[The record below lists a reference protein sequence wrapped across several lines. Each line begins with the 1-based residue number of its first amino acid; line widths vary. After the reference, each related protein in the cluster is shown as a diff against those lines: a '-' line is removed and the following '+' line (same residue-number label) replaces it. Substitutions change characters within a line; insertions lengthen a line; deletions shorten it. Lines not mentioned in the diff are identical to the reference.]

1 MARAIKQRKPRVTS
15 AGNISSTFGLIKV
28 EGDFDKHDLQR
39 NIMAISWIDEI
50 VGDSNGALEYEN
62 TSTGVVVAAHMGKV
76 KIQVDVRLCA
86 ERSLSECYWTHG
98 HVPAFVNSSEL
109 CIEMG
114 SGYTHNVPDL
124 DLCAALLML
133 LSSEDV
139 PIEMYPSTLYK
150 FIPFKQLQGML
161 SDKNEDVVKNTLSA
175 MGQLECAASLR
186 QLKKA
191 LYQTS
196 NEVFVMTAMEA
207 LFYGRDFNMKPYM
220 PLLVELTN
228 SKQNQCKVS
237 AIQMLGLIL
246 DSTQTEYMQVL
257 RRVIRFDHH
266 CVLGPVLDTYILMA
280 QEEALP
286 DCLYLLE
293 NRKAYWHSEVVRR
306 LCEIDHPL
314 VKQAL
319 SVRYLTHSTSAE
331 ERELIECYLN
341 ANCKDSTEQ
350 KVNEYILSRLVLN
363 ASEKPS
369 EDDDTFSG
377 LGSLFG

>member
-1 MARAIKQRKPRVTS
+1 MARAIKQRKPHITS

-28 EGDFDKHDLQR
+28 EGDFDKDDLQR

-50 VGDSNGALEYEN
+50 VADSNGALEYEN

-133 LSSEDV
+133 LSSKDV

-150 FIPFKQLQGML
+150 FFPFKELQGML
-161 SDKNEDVVKNTLSA
+161 SDKNENVVKNTLSA

-191 LYQTS
+191 LYQTP
-196 NEVFVMTAMEA
+196 NEAFVMTALEA

-220 PLLVELTN
+220 ALLVELTN
-228 SKQNQCKVS
+228 SKQKECKVS

-246 DSTQTEYMQVL
+246 DSTQKEYMHIL
-257 RRVIRFDHH
+257 RRLIRFEHH
-266 CVLGPVLDTYILMA
+266 CVLGPLLDTYILMA
-280 QEEALP
+280 REEALP

-293 NRKAYWHSEVVRR
+293 NRKSYWHPEIVRR

-319 SVRYLTHSTSAE
+319 SVRYLADSTSAE

-341 ANCKDSTEQ
+341 ANCKDSTER
-350 KVNEYILSRLVLN
+350 KVNDFILSSLEPTN
-363 ASEKPS
+363 SDS
-369 EDDDTFSG
+369 DDKEGFSG